1 MFVGMRIVKTAM
13 AVTVS
18 VVLAD
23 ILGLNSPFFAAVAA
37 AIAMQGNLV
46 DSFSMGKYRILG
58 TIMGAVFAY
67 IGSSFAHGNPVITG
81 IGILIIIYVA
91 NRLDWNK
98 SITISS
104 VVFLSIMLDKN
115 ETASIYYSLNRVL
128 DTFVGIVVAVI
139 INFTI
144 RPQYS
149 RDKVYDYSED
159 LVKKYTNIIEMLILN
174 KEELP
179 LEAIT
184 EELDELE
191 NEFPSIEK
199 EEKIP
204 IHPGEEHCDEDIDF
218 DDTKKLLHK
227 LNWNVVLL
235 VDMGGGYKLD
245 EDNAKLLKKIYEI
258 DVSHSQ
264 KLDTDDIVFNYH
276 LKIALELIE
285 KLSKRF
291 RVEQVE

>member
-1 MFVGMRIVKTAM
+1 MRIIKTAM

-18 VVLAD
+18 VLVANL
-23 ILGLNSPFFAAVAA
+23 LNLDSPFFAAVAA
-37 AIAMQGNLV
+37 AITMQGNIV

-58 TIMGAVFAY
+58 TIMGAIFGFVGSYFAQ
-67 IGSSFAHGNPVITG
+67 GNPLVTG

-91 NRLDWNK
+91 NYLEWNK

-104 VVFLSIMLDKN
+104 VVFLSIMLNQD
-115 ETASIYYSLNRVL
+115 EATSVYYSLNRVI
-128 DTFVGIVVAVI
+128 DTFMGITVAVI

-159 LVKKYTNIIEMLILN
+159 LIKKYKEIIKMLILN
-174 KEELP
+174 KNNLS
-179 LEAIT
+179 LSGIT

-199 EEKIP
+199 EERIP

-218 DDTKKLLHK
+218 DDTKRLLHK

-235 VDMGGGYKLD
+235 VDMGSGYKLD
-245 EDNAKLLKKIYEI
+245 EDNAKMLRKIYKINICPKE
-258 DVSHSQ
+258 
-264 KLDTDDIVFNYH
+264 KLNTDDIVFNYH
-276 LKIALELIE
+276 LKIALEIVS
-285 KLSKRF
+285 KLSERF
-291 RVEQVE
+291 KVEGN